1 MKLTRSY
8 RRLFAFIGGSKRFL
22 PALLALTLMAPLG
35 AQSPARGLRDQEIQ
49 DDIRS
54 RLAKSIIGKENFK
67 VTVREGVAYWE
78 GSTTVPQHKGAATRM
93 AKAAKARSVVNKI
106 VVGPPGAKAGAPTPR
121 SKSAPKAKSQLAPPA
136 EPPAQLRRVEVQWG
150 PRPL

>member
-1 MKLTRSY
+1 MLRT
-8 RRLFAFIGGSKRFL
+8 
-22 PALLALTLMAPLG
+22 LLALTLLLPLG

-49 DDIRS
+49 DDIRE
-54 RLAKSIIGKENFK
+54 RLAKSVIGKDNFK

-106 VVGPPGAKAGAPTPR
+106 VVQSPGAKAGVKTPAA
-121 SKSAPKAKSQLAPPA
+121 KSTPKAASTDPPAPP
-136 EPPAQLRRVEVQWG
+136 RRVQVQWS
-150 PRPL
+150 PRP